1 MSETPVTEGMYVFA
15 VQIPKGA
22 DKMWNALT
30 CAYGA
35 TATHNQDE
43 LSINFFPSQY
53 DAEKFTE
60 MIKQR
65 MQVPK
70 IQSLVKN
77 TRQQYDEMVEQL
89 KRFANEATSER

>member
-43 LSINFFPSQY
+43 LSINFFPNQY